1 MNFLRFLKIKD
12 ASLWLALGAL
22 VLVSVSGT
30 AGYYL
35 GVREPREVTVKEF
48 SNLEPTEA
56 KPINFGLFWEVWDK
70 LKTGHIDGEKAEPQK
85 MLYSALTGLVSS
97 LGDPNTNFLPPAE
110 SKKFLEDVSGR
121 FGGIGAELGT
131 KDGLL
136 VIIAPLKESPAEKIG
151 LQAGDKI
158 LKINDKDATGL
169 DVQEAVKTIRG
180 PIGTKVTLNIFREG
194 WKAPR
199 DFTITRAEIV
209 IPTVDWEMKEGDL
222 AYFRIHSF
230 NGTMLSQFYK
240 ALFGAA
246 NRGGNGII
254 LDLRNNPGGFL
265 EVSVEMANLF
275 LDNGTEVVSEQFR
288 SGEKRI
294 LKTTGSGALKNIPMV
309 ILINGGSA
317 SASEILAGAMR
328 DQRGIKLVGEKSFGK
343 GTVQELVELSDSSQL
358 KLTIARWVTP
368 KGTIID
374 KNGLKPDVEVKIS
387 EKDIEMKKDPQ
398 LEKALEILRG
408 EVAALANKL

>member
-1 MNFLRFLKIKD
+1 LVF
-12 ASLWLALGAL
+12 ASGA
-22 VLVSVSGT
+22 V
-30 AGYYL
+30 GYFI

-48 SNLEPTEA
+48 SNLEPAEV

-70 LKTGHIDGEKAEPQK
+70 LKNEHIDGEKTEPQK
-85 MLYSALTGLVSS
+85 MLYGALTGLVGS

-136 VIIAPLKESPAEKIG
+136 VIIAPLKDSPAEKIG

-180 PIGTKVTLNIFREG
+180 PIGMPVTLNIFREG

-209 IPTVDWEMKEGDL
+209 IPTVDWEMKDGDL
-222 AYFRIHSF
+222 VYFRIHSF
-230 NGTMLSQFYK
+230 NGAMLSQFYR

-275 LDNGTEVVSEQFR
+275 LDNGTEVVSEEFR
-288 SGEKRI
+288 SGEKRV
-294 LKTTGSGALKNIPMV
+294 LRTTGSGALKNVPMV

-328 DQRGIKLVGEKSFGK
+328 DQRGVKLVGEKSFGK
-343 GTVQELVELSDSSQL
+343 GTVQELV
-358 KLTIARWVTP
+358 
-368 KGTIID
+368 
-374 KNGLKPDVEVKIS
+374 
-387 EKDIEMKKDPQ
+387 
-398 LEKALEILRG
+398 
-408 EVAALANKL
+408 